1 VETAADPELMLL
13 GAFSRGAPPSPL
25 ATVLIERGSV
35 NALLSHCSGRT
46 LPRAG
51 ALDLFPQAARSVL
64 RSTGAGAVQFQRNG
78 PLIQ

>member
-25 ATVLIERGSV
+25 ATVLVERGSV
-35 NALLSHCSGRT
+35 NALL